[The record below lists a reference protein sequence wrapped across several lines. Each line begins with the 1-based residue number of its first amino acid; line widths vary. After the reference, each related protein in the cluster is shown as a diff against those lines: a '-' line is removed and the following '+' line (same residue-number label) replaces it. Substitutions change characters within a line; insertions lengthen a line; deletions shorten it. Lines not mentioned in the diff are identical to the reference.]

1 MRLPCCSPVAQRKLA
16 RAEAAAYI
24 NSGEHGNSKPMG
36 LPQSLARRYG
46 IRIRRIGRHLEP
58 EFPLNERSGDLPIL
72 VGTSFEAAVLSPE
85 LTGALA
91 DSFGK
96 TQIVHAVISL

>member
-1 MRLPCCSPVAQRKLA
+1 M
-16 RAEAAAYI
+16 
-24 NSGEHGNSKPMG
+24 PMG
-36 LPQSLARRYG
+36 LPQSLAWRYG
-46 IRIRRIGRHLEP
+46 VRIRRHWEP
-58 EFPLNERSGDLPIL
+58 ELPLNERSGDLPIL
-72 VGTSFEAAVLSPE
+72 IGTSFEAAVLLPE